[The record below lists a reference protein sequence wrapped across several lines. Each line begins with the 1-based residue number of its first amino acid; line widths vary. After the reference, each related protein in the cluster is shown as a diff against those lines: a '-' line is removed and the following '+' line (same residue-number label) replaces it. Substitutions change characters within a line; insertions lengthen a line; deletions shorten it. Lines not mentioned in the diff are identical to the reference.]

1 MGLLIASTP
10 MDVRCISHRKN
21 NPPSKK
27 EKVGK
32 KNWGKRKKNKKKTR
46 AKPAAIRFVFV
57 THYLQPVFF
66 LLLSIFL
73 VWFCFFFN
81 VFGAAVFTQWRN
93 PTSNCP
99 QFVAATAIQF
109 PAAASLLF
117 YCFAGK
123 RRPPPPAASHATD
136 AEKLCGSFLFRSIDE
151 KKRFLLL
158 LLLLLLFG
166 FWFCFFPIPRFFP
179 ILL

>member
-32 KNWGKRKKNKKKTR
+32 KIGEKGRKIRRKRGRNR
-46 AKPAAIRFVFV
+46 PRFDLSSLLIICSQFFFIIIDFFGFV
-57 THYLQPVFF
+57 L
-66 LLLSIFL
+66 
-73 VWFCFFFN
+73 FFFN